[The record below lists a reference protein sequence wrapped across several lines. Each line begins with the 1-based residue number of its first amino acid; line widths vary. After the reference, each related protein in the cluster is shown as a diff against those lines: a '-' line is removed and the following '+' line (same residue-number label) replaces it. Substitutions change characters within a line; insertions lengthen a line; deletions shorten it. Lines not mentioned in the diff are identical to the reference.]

1 MRWLVNSN
9 GQTSGPMEEAMLAA
23 LVHAGQIADD
33 AMVRKEAE
41 DSWQPIAGTHLMA
54 PETKPPSLPA
64 AAPKTPTAGSDALG
78 YVILAIPF
86 FSGLLVW
93 LWIANLNILQ
103 DPSGTLWALT
113 LATIGATAL
122 LMSVEASQLAMGTC
136 KDSHGKI
143 GTGPVAWFLAACL
156 MWLIAFPWYL
166 AQRGR
171 YGRKSLTVGGIFVA
185 LFFIGSA
192 AAVGGAIGAQ
202 KTRIAG
208 AFTGNAAS
216 LTNLNEQPV
225 ATPLPPGLSQLS
237 PQEQSESARL
247 QAFIDWHI
255 KNSADL
261 VATILPA
268 NRACY
273 DKSDGELFGTCTGMH
288 ILSNGA
294 DSYSLN
300 WIKARPQETL
310 ANYSTNHALNL
321 DCAGLSTTE
330 VRHFDHKWLQL
341 VSFNQVC
348 SGGHWGYL
356 IEHYTAPSQST
367 KVTIYS
373 ADYPKYDKPFGRV
386 LLGGD

>member
-1 MRWLVNSN
+1 M
-9 GQTSGPMEEAMLAA
+9 
-23 LVHAGQIADD
+23 
-33 AMVRKEAE
+33 
-41 DSWQPIAGTHLMA
+41 
-54 PETKPPSLPA
+54 
-64 AAPKTPTAGSDALG
+64 GSDALG

-86 FSGLLVW
+86 FSGVLVW

-113 LATIGATAL
+113 LVTIGATAL
-122 LMSVEASQLAMGTC
+122 LMSVEASQLGMGTR

-143 GTGPVAWFLAACL
+143 GTGPVAWFLAACI

-171 YGRKSLTVGGIFVA
+171 YGRKSLVVGGIFVA

-192 AAVGGAIGAQ
+192 AAVGSAIDAQ
-202 KTRIAG
+202 KTRIQS
-208 AFTGNAAS
+208 AFGGNAAS
-216 LTNLNEQPV
+216 LTSLNEQPV
-225 ATPLPPGLSQLS
+225 APTIAPPQPPALSQLS
-237 PQEQSESARL
+237 PEEQSESARL
-247 QAFIDWHI
+247 QAFIDWHS

-261 VATILPA
+261 LATVLPA

-273 DKSDGELFGTCTGMH
+273 DKSDGERFGTCTGMH
-288 ILSNGA
+288 ILRNDA

-300 WIKARPQETL
+300 WVNANPQETL
-310 ANYSTNHALNL
+310 AIYSTNHALNL
-321 DCAGLSTTE
+321 DCGGLNTTE
-330 VRHFDHKWLQL
+330 IRHFNHKWLQL

-348 SGGHWGYL
+348 SGAHWGYL
-356 IEHYTAPSQST
+356 IEHHTAPSQST